1 MITLNDSIEIRA
13 NAENVFTQLVEYISN
28 RESYKSW
35 HPEHVDLRW
44 IKGEPVQEGSI
55 MVIEEYLQ
63 GYLHK
68 LKFRITK
75 IVPGKMI
82 VYRPLFPLSLIATGN
97 TFLMEQKGDNVCNF
111 TASGRIRFPLWLFK
125 ISHKAHEGK
134 LNASAQHMK
143 EEGENLKKALEKLSR

>member
-1 MITLNDSIEIRA
+1 MITLRDSIEI
-13 NAENVFTQLVEYISN
+13 NVKAETIFTQLVKYISS
-28 RESYKSW
+28 RESYRSW

-55 MVIEEYLQ
+55 MYAEEYLQ
-63 GYLHK
+63 GHLHK

-97 TFLMEQKGDNVCNF
+97 TFLIEPQGENSCVF

-125 ISHKAHEGK
+125 KMHKAHEGK

-143 EEGENLKKALEKLSR
+143 EEGENLKRVLEKLRE